1 MNHLKK
7 ISPFGVET
15 IKFHYLKNF
24 LLYIISKKFKY
35 NITYF
40 TNMERDISNTF
51 IHNLIE
57 DRIRD
62 LSDNPQAQFL
72 GMLVNMLN
80 GNSNFNSNLAMLPLA
95 NNFVNTQ
102 ISQSSNLNR
111 ILNDSLLM
119 EKTPYKKILSDKGNE
134 QLKTV
139 KYSKDKFEQDSCCIM
154 FVDFEEGQNVIQLPC
169 GHIFDPDGIKT
180 WLKEEQAKC
189 PICRFELDSREVK
202 DEDSDSEDDMPT
214 LEDID
219 VRGHIVDLSN
229 NDTDV
234 DHTYNQLF
242 QNIGFINNPI
252 ENLYRP
258 RRRNL
263 INQRRFVNEIINV
276 ENQFLENRIM
286 QNAIMAS
293 IYEQNE
299 FQTSEDEA
307 PQAFEEE
314 DMILEELSDSD
325 I

>member
-1 MNHLKK
+1 
-7 ISPFGVET
+7 
-15 IKFHYLKNF
+15 
-24 LLYIISKKFKY
+24 
-35 NITYF
+35 
-40 TNMERDISNTF
+40 MERDISNTF

-57 DRIRD
+57 NRIRD
-62 LSDNPQAQFL
+62 LSNNPQAQFL

-80 GNSNFNSNLAMLPLA
+80 GNSDFNSNLAMLPLA
-95 NNFVNTQ
+95 NNFVNAQ

-111 ILNDSLLM
+111 ILNDSFLM

-154 FVDFEEGQNVIQLPC
+154 FIDFEEEQDVIQLPC

-189 PICRFELDSREVK
+189 PICRFELDSKEVK
-202 DEDSDSEDDMPT
+202 EEDIDSEDDMPT
-214 LEDID
+214 LEDLDVD

-229 NDTDV
+229 NTDI

-276 ENQFLENRIM
+276 ENQFLENRFM

-293 IYEQNE
+293 IYEQNG

-307 PQAFEEE
+307 PQAFEEDDMFLE
-314 DMILEELSDSD
+314 DLSDSD